1 MRARFAIIAGL
12 LAAGASA
19 AEAADLVVKDVPQ
32 PSTQE
37 TIAVTDWSGFYAGVH
52 AGGAWGRSTT
62 ADNNPVAGNLYPGAG
77 DRFTART
84 SGALGGVQAGY
95 NWQRDAFIFG
105 VEGDLGYLGLKGSG
119 MHDLALQAPVPGTPV
134 VGLPSGCTNP
144 TQPGCTPILI
154 PQPPSQALS
163 TATLQTDGGPYATLR
178 ARAGVTSGD
187 FLFFVTGGL
196 FAADLNSHVTSQD
209 GLLATG
215 KTGWGLGWTAGAGV
229 EMAVSEKVRLKFD
242 YLHFDMGSQRVSG
255 AVNGAVHNFDI
266 EQKGDLVRVGLN
278 YRF

>member
-1 MRARFAIIAGL
+1 MITRMMIATCL
-12 LAAGASA
+12 LAAGPTVALG
-19 AEAADLVVKDVPQ
+19 ADLIANEVPQ

-52 AGGAWGRSTT
+52 AGGAWGRSST
-62 ADNNPVAGNLYPGAG
+62 ADSNPVAGNLYPGAG
-77 DRFTART
+77 DRFTA
-84 SGALGGVQAGY
+84 GINGVLGGVQAGY
-95 NWQRDAFIFG
+95 NWQRDYLVFG
-105 VEGDLGYLGLKGSG
+105 VEGDLGYLGLRGSG
-119 MHDLALQAPVPGTPV
+119 MHDLALQSPVPGTPIL
-134 VGLPSGCTNP
+134 GLPSGCTNQ

-154 PQPPSQALS
+154 PQPSSQALS

-229 EMAVSEKVRLKFD
+229 EMVVTEKVRLKLD

-255 AVNGAVHNFDI
+255 SVNGATHNFDI